1 MRTRTIGSPIGQ
13 TIPTLQNPRCQ
24 WVFASEP
31 NDNASTA
38 STGYAEAGRTCE
50 MIPYYAA
57 TPELSRD
64 VWAVPTSSGPQT
76 PMVSKPP
83 VTDFP
88 SYWLVVPGKFCR
100 QYLTSS

>member
-57 TPELSRD
+57 TRELSRD
-64 VWAVPTSSGPQT
+64 VWAVQRLPGPRHPWFQNLLRLIFR
-76 PMVSKPP
+76 
-83 VTDFP
+83 VTG
-88 SYWLVVPGKFCR
+88 WLYQENSAG
-100 QYLTSS
+100 SI